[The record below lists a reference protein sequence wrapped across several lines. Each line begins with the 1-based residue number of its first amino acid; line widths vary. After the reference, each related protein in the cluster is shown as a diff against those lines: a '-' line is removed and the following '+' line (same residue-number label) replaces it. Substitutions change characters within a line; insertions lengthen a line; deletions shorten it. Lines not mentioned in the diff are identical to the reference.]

1 MTKIDI
7 LDKFANKQAKIGVV
21 GMGYVG
27 LPLALSLAEV
37 GFSVTGIDINSEKI
51 KSLSDGLLVLAENE
65 PGLLDLLRRVR
76 SKKKCQFSAK
86 VEDLR
91 SCDAVVIA
99 VQTPLKKNSFMPD
112 YSVLKQAVGDT
123 AANMKKGALLVM
135 QSTIAPGSSYKYIIP
150 WIKRKRGFNAGI
162 DYRYAY
168 VPERVMPGKLLV
180 SLRDFPR
187 IIGADDRIAAEA
199 ARLLYASITKG
210 KIDTSPVVT
219 AELAKVTENS
229 YRYMEINFVN
239 ALSILCQRHGA
250 SFGKVRELVN
260 RRDNIRLL
268 QPGAGIGGHCL
279 PKDPWLL
286 VSGEK
291 RSRLRPLFKLCGEI
305 NRSMAGQVV
314 ELTKIGLGEAGIKL
328 NRANLAILGYSYKE
342 ETDDIRDTPAARVAD
357 RLKKLGVKITIHDP
371 YVKSFGGNLS
381 EVVRGQDAVVVLTA
395 HRQYRNFSVIKL
407 KKLLKSKIVIDG
419 RQTWDMNK
427 ARRLG
432 LKYLRIGDAV

>member
-27 LPLALSLAEV
+27 LPLALSLAEA
-37 GFSVTGIDINSEKI
+37 GFPVTGIDINSDKI
-51 KSLSDGLLVLAENE
+51 KALSDGLLVLAENE
-65 PGLLDLLRRVR
+65 PGLLNLLRRVR
-76 SKKKCQFSAK
+76 SKKKCQFSTR

-99 VQTPLKKNSFMPD
+99 VQTPLKKNSFLPD

-162 DYRYAY
+162 DYQYAY

-239 ALSILCQRHGA
+239 ALSILCQRHGV

-286 VSGEK
+286 VLGETQ
-291 RSRLRPLFKLCGEI
+291 SRLRPLFKLCGEI

-314 ELTKIGLGEAGIKL
+314 ELTKTALGEAGIKL

-342 ETDDIRDTPAARVAD
+342 ETDDIRDTPAARIAD
-357 RLKKLGVKITIHDP
+357 KLKKLGAKITIHDP

-381 EVVRGQDAVVVLTA
+381 EVVRGKDAVVVLTA